1 MQKDNHY
8 HAILAL
14 CIRAGYSPDEARIVA
29 FSNYQTDCT
38 ALTQVKRP
46 WQLWINNPGRFFHF
60 VEGKSGVVEA
70 NSDRVRDLVLN
81 IPVLVDNGISYAAT
95 PDRLIALGIALHAFQ
110 DSYSHAGF
118 VGRLDKRN
126 EMGLKTSWWRRAIP
140 HYGHTQMGLH
150 PDRCEVT
157 WTDTRTGEVRV
168 NAEIFTDCMFELFNL
183 IKPAALMVVIA
194 DITDVCLVQDYDER
208 KAIWA
213 MQAKMPDI
221 RFSAIQA
228 DMWKQHGKAFKAAA
242 KRQKEFLS

>member
-46 WQLWINNPGRFFHF
+46 WQLWINNPGPWYHF
-60 VEGKSGVVEA
+60 VEGDRSGIVVA
-70 NSDRVRDLVLN
+70 GHQHLRGLVSTAIDRHD
-81 IPVLVDNGISYAAT
+81 
-95 PDRLIALGIALHAFQ
+95 LIALGIALHAFQ

-150 PDRCEVT
+150 PDRGEVT

-242 KRQKEFLS
+242 KRQKDFLK